1 MKKTVLLLLAA
12 CVSMITNAQQ
22 EDLKE
27 IRELTFF
34 GVDFSLAKVYGAT
47 ETPREF
53 LVAFEGINDLLRKEE
68 RKYDPS
74 KLFGK
79 KNIVTTLSMAYDLIN
94 EINEDDI
101 KTDRNDY
108 ILTREDIK
116 EQVRSYN
123 TGDETGYGAILI
135 AGLLNKGKKEAV
147 YDIVVFDIETRGII
161 TDKKITAKAGGIG
174 LRNYWA
180 GSVHRVMEKT
190 IK

>member
-1 MKKTVLLLLAA
+1 MKKTVLLLVV
-12 CVSMITNAQQ
+12 CVSMVTNAQQ
-22 EDLKE
+22 KDLKE
-27 IRELTFF
+27 IGELTFF

-47 ETPREF
+47 ETPHEF

-68 RKYDPS
+68 RKYDPT

-94 EINEDDI
+94 EINEGDI
-101 KTDRNDY
+101 KIDRNDY
-108 ILTREDIK
+108 ILTQEDIK
-116 EQVRSYN
+116 QQVRSYN
-123 TGDETGYGAILI
+123 TGNETGYGAILI

-147 YDIVVFDIETRGII
+147 YDIVVFNIKTRKII
-161 TDKKITAKAGGIG
+161 VDKKITAKAKGIG